1 MLVPLV
7 GVLGA
12 EVFETFLL
20 DVRVPDVEVLE
31 MLVLLVDVL
40 VQPERCFM
48 WKYLKSLCLMYVHL
62 LLKCWR
68 CSYRWRMC

>member
-12 EVFETFLL
+12 EVFGGLLL
-20 DVRVPDVEVLE
+20 DVLVPDVEVLE

-40 VQPERCFM
+40 VKLGRCLM
-48 WKYLKSLCLMYVHL
+48 WKYLKSLCLMYAHL
-62 LLKCWR
+62 LLK
-68 CSYRWRMC
+68 